1 MAWMRFAGFF
11 PFMFFSR
18 IIKGRLLK
26 MIQDMVAETLKGM
39 SSYLDLLALNW
50 YHITQRES
58 YRRMRRQMQ
67 SESRI
72 IPLVCVYSYIT
83 APRKP
88 KSLRIS
94 PSTQTTQQKV
104 LLFKRCHSP
113 LLCTGLIKSSLADK
127 LLIQNFKKK
136 WHSLRIE
143 SLSCLAS
150 FPFVYFNTKRPLSL
164 FQFLVGKGGKSRKQF
179 HVIIYPCLCAML
191 GPSKENMKL
200 VL

>member
-18 IIKGRLLK
+18 IIKDRLLK

-72 IPLVCVYSYIT
+72 IPLAYIT
-83 APRKP
+83 APSKP
-88 KSLRIS
+88 NSLRTS

-104 LLFKRCHSP
+104 LLFQRCHSP
-113 LLCTGLIKSSLADK
+113 SLCTGLIKSSLADK
-127 LLIQNFKKK
+127 LLIQNLKKK
-136 WHSLRIE
+136 MTLSTYWVLIVPRIFPV
-143 SLSCLAS
+143 CL
-150 FPFVYFNTKRPLSL
+150 L
-164 FQFLVGKGGKSRKQF
+164 
-179 HVIIYPCLCAML
+179 
-191 GPSKENMKL
+191 
-200 VL
+200 

>member
-1 MAWMRFAGFF
+1 MNEVCGFF

-18 IIKGRLLK
+18 IIKDRLLK

-83 APRKP
+83 AQSKP
-88 KSLRIS
+88 NSLRTS

-104 LLFKRCHSP
+104 LLFQRCHSP
-113 LLCTGLIKSSLADK
+113 SLCTGLIKSSLADK
-127 LLIQNFKKK
+127 LLIQNLKKNDT
-136 WHSLRIE
+136 LYV
-143 SLSCLAS
+143 LSPYRTSHLSRLFTLTPSVLYPSSS
-150 FPFVYFNTKRPLSL
+150 F
-164 FQFLVGKGGKSRKQF
+164 
-179 HVIIYPCLCAML
+179 
-191 GPSKENMKL
+191 
-200 VL
+200 

>member
-11 PFMFFSR
+11 PFMLFSR
-18 IIKGRLLK
+18 IIKDRLLK

-83 APRKP
+83 APSKP
-88 KSLRIS
+88 NSLRIS

-104 LLFKRCHSP
+104 LLFQRCHSP
-113 LLCTGLIKSSLADK
+113 SLCTGLIKSSLADK
-127 LLIQNFKKK
+127 LLIQNLKKNDT
-136 WHSLRIE
+136 LYV
-143 SLSCLAS
+143 LSRYRAS
-150 FPFVYFNTKRPLSL
+150 HL
-164 FQFLVGKGGKSRKQF
+164 FRLFTLTPSVL
-179 HVIIYPCLCAML
+179 YP
-191 GPSKENMKL
+191 SSSF
-200 VL
+200 

>member
-1 MAWMRFAGFF
+1 
-11 PFMFFSR
+11 
-18 IIKGRLLK
+18 

-83 APRKP
+83 APSKP
-88 KSLRIS
+88 NSLRTS

-104 LLFKRCHSP
+104 LLFQRCHSP
-113 LLCTGLIKSSLADK
+113 SLCAGLIKSSLADK

-136 WHSLRIE
+136 NDTLYVLSPYRSSHLSRLFTLTPSVLYPLPVFSGERRKISETIPCDYLPLPLRH
-143 SLSCLAS
+143 
-150 FPFVYFNTKRPLSL
+150 VRPVQRKHEARVITL
-164 FQFLVGKGGKSRKQF
+164 FLQVQELLYRGTSGV
-179 HVIIYPCLCAML
+179 VA
-191 GPSKENMKL
+191 
-200 VL
+200 